1 MDPKADVAKG
11 QSQGGE
17 NLDSYSFPEKPTDHT
32 AKLLQLAWAA
42 FSPQIQWI
50 DSELTKSPTD
60 PRFYQAMKALFNEN
74 AGQANTFLEGVL
86 VRDLLE
92 KFDPSN
98 ETTCKIFLGVVET
111 LRSLAEDFPNSRKQV
126 ERMENFYDLQI
137 RKAVKKINTFGIVD
151 GKSIGDLPG
160 DKIGLPEGQ
169 LMQPTVWAWRRSAN
183 AARDLVL
190 YCKWCVNQGLCEAAL
205 KEQRIR
211 AENTLDGIKLEKYDE
226 WLSSLNALD
235 SLLTGLDQ
243 ASLRVVRDLGKQC
256 LVRTAEDH
264 EVLRAYVSCFRTENP
279 NILATEVNLFER
291 VAHCEWGVVSDCD
304 RRTLTLFLSGLRKK
318 LGRSGNSDTR
328 DLLASEV

>member
-11 QSQGGE
+11 QSPGAG
-17 NLDSYSFPEKPTDHT
+17 NLNQSSFPQDFNKKPAEIA
-32 AKLLQLAWAA
+32 AKLLNFAWDA

-50 DSELTKSPTD
+50 HNELTKSPTD
-60 PRFYQAMKALFNEN
+60 PRFYQAMKALFNED

-86 VRDLLE
+86 VGDLLE
-92 KFDPSN
+92 QFDPSN
-98 ETTCKIFLGVVET
+98 ETTCRIFLGVVET
-111 LRSLAEDFPNSRKQV
+111 LRSLAEAFPNSRKQV

-169 LMQPTVWAWRRSAN
+169 LMQAKVWAWRRSAN
-183 AARDLVL
+183 AVGDLVF
-190 YCKWCVNQGLCEAAL
+190 YCKSCVDKGLCEAAFN
-205 KEQRIR
+205 EQRIR
-211 AENTLDGIKLEKYDE
+211 AENTLDGIKLENYDE

-256 LVRTAEDH
+256 LVRSAGDH
-264 EVLRAYVSCFRTENP
+264 KVLRAYVSCFRTENP
-279 NILATEVNLFER
+279 NILATEVNFFER
-291 VAHCEWGVVSDCD
+291 VAHCEWRVVSNCD
-304 RRTLTLFLSGLRKK
+304 RRTLTLFLSGLREK
-318 LGRSGNSDTR
+318 LGRSGN
-328 DLLASEV
+328 